1 MSILLTRSYNHLSY
15 ISEIKMFEKKTI
27 NAVLFMQNKASEGPI
42 FEANWAIHT
51 KCETRQSKTLWNH
64 KDGDGDAPQ
73 HVLKL

>member
-1 MSILLTRSYNHLSY
+1 
-15 ISEIKMFEKKTI
+15 MFEKKTI

-51 KCETRQSKTLWNH
+51 KCETRQSKTLWDH